1 MQLGLQ
7 AGVPSVLITTD
18 RRTEELADSLMVP
31 NIRMNELTSQG
42 GDLLET
48 CLDLLKQFDGAFYDE
63 QRKIAASKVLKFLAA
78 WGIRADPQLKRLRWT
93 NPKRHIVLKSYN

>member
-31 NIRMNELTSQG
+31 NIRMNELTSQAV
-42 GDLLET
+42 T
-48 CLDLLKQFDGAFYDE
+48 C
-63 QRKIAASKVLKFLAA
+63 
-78 WGIRADPQLKRLRWT
+78 
-93 NPKRHIVLKSYN
+93 